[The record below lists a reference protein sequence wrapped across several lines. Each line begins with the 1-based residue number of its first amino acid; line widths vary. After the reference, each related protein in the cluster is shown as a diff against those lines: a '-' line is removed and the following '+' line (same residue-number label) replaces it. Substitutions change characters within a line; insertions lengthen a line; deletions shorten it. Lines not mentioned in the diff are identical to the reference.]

1 MKNFRIFNI
10 TAIPFNPDLLSGIL
24 WEFDLLGINELDNSL
39 QTYVAEDSKIDLEK
53 IKVQLNKLIK
63 EHLIES
69 FTITEE
75 ILENKNWNEVWE
87 SKVNVIEINDKLVI
101 KPSFREYKPK
111 DGQIVITIDPK
122 MSFGT
127 GEHQTTKIM
136 LKLLEKYLDK
146 NMLVL
151 DVGSGTA
158 ILAIAASKLG
168 AKKVLAIDN
177 DEWCFIN
184 GIENVEVNKI
194 TNVDV
199 KNCEIDD
206 IHEDNFE
213 LILANLN
220 KIILLNI
227 KEKLCNKIKPGG
239 LIILSGILKEDELEI
254 KRQFTNFGL
263 TALEI
268 EQMDEWIG
276 IVLKKETF

>member
-53 IKVQLNKLIK
+53 IKKQLNKLIK

-69 FTITEE
+69 FSISEE
-75 ILENKNWNEVWE
+75 LLENKNWNEVWE

-184 GIENVEVNKI
+184 GVENVEVNKI

-206 IHEDNFE
+206 IHEDNFD

-276 IVLKKETF
+276 IVLKKENF